1 MATKA
6 SPKKTYVVEE
16 TYADDLIC
24 RSCGVVTPL
33 SDFRLFQTSPEQ
45 VHMDF
50 CVHCE
55 QKHGTT
61 ALYRR
66 FNAYGTAE
74 IVKAVFTAERT
85 PDIRK
90 TPEQVRLLVQSK
102 SDRAPETN
110 EEVIKRELQR
120 RELARRRLI
129 YFTTAFHPAYKP
141 GWMHQDI
148 CRRLERFVQ
157 QIEAGASPRLMICMP
172 PRSGKLVAHSTPTLT
187 TEGWKPHG
195 ELCVGDMVYHPSG
208 SPTKIV
214 AVSPDDIASL
224 EVVFSDGSVVKVHP
238 NHEWTVY
245 DRSRGAWRVVETSYL
260 ASQALHSGPKGTRG
274 GRYRFQLPDIAA
286 VVHPDAPLLMPPYA
300 LGAWLGDGTSAR
312 PWITHAA
319 ADTAVIEGV
328 TACGYAP
335 TQTYVHKTT
344 GVHSTVFA
352 GDREKSDE
360 HRGAA
365 TGLFMRHIH
374 SLGVRGNK
382 HIPEPYFRA
391 SVSQRLQLMAGLI
404 DTDGTVDKHGRVLFS
419 SCMPRLANDVLRLA
433 RELGMRPYMH
443 IAAPKTSSSGIV
455 GKQDVYVVGFQP
467 NQHIPT
473 RLARKEIG
481 RFAVRRRVSVTCVRP
496 APPELGKC
504 IQVDMDDG
512 MYMVGAQLTPTHNS
526 ALASDAFPSWVLG
539 KHPEWPIIASSYA
552 QSLPLEF
559 SRNIRDR
566 LTDPEY
572 MSIFPNS
579 RLRADAKGI
588 EAWKTI
594 AGGGYIAAGVGT
606 GITGKGF
613 MLGILDDPIKDQEA
627 ADSEQIRNATY
638 KWYQSVFRTR
648 VAPGGGILI
657 INTRWHW
664 HDPSGLLLDQD
675 AELAKSG
682 VPLEERE
689 NWEVVSYPA
698 IAEADEYLMRD
709 GTIGRDVPPEV
720 QDQALRL
727 LRKKGEALH
736 PERYPINELKKL
748 KNSLSASIW
757 SALYQQQPTPDE
769 GDFFKKDDFQF
780 RWLDPAY
787 RPLCTVFMTVD
798 YAIGKKQRNDFTV
811 AAVFALDAEDN
822 LYVLEI
828 RRGRWG
834 TTEIADNVAA
844 LVERH
849 KPDIYAGEQGSIH
862 MAVWPVIKQ
871 ALDARRLYITVD
883 ETLTPI
889 QDKEARARP
898 LQGRMQR
905 HKLFFSY
912 DEATRPEIYDITER
926 EMLQFPNGVNDDIV
940 DVLAWGSRLA
950 LNISLP
956 NAQTPVQR
964 QKGWKDKLVATTAA
978 RSSMAA

>member
-172 PRSGKLVAHSTPTLT
+172 PRSGK
-187 TEGWKPHG
+187 
-195 ELCVGDMVYHPSG
+195 
-208 SPTKIV
+208 
-214 AVSPDDIASL
+214 
-224 EVVFSDGSVVKVHP
+224 
-238 NHEWTVY
+238 
-245 DRSRGAWRVVETSYL
+245 
-260 ASQALHSGPKGTRG
+260 
-274 GRYRFQLPDIAA
+274 
-286 VVHPDAPLLMPPYA
+286 
-300 LGAWLGDGTSAR
+300 
-312 PWITHAA
+312 
-319 ADTAVIEGV
+319 
-328 TACGYAP
+328 
-335 TQTYVHKTT
+335 
-344 GVHSTVFA
+344 
-352 GDREKSDE
+352 
-360 HRGAA
+360 
-365 TGLFMRHIH
+365 
-374 SLGVRGNK
+374 
-382 HIPEPYFRA
+382 
-391 SVSQRLQLMAGLI
+391 
-404 DTDGTVDKHGRVLFS
+404 
-419 SCMPRLANDVLRLA
+419 
-433 RELGMRPYMH
+433 
-443 IAAPKTSSSGIV
+443 
-455 GKQDVYVVGFQP
+455 
-467 NQHIPT
+467 
-473 RLARKEIG
+473 
-481 RFAVRRRVSVTCVRP
+481 
-496 APPELGKC
+496 
-504 IQVDMDDG
+504 
-512 MYMVGAQLTPTHNS
+512 S